1 MAPDPLQAE
10 KDAAADALVADAG
23 SDPDRAR
30 RLVDAYARI
39 AAQEAL
45 EVVAGAAEVATG
57 VLDSRVA
64 RVRRL
69 VDALPADERFPST
82 YEIAAIF
89 KITDAQAQNVIRT
102 YRARHPAAY
111 RARMTAGV
119 KAATVEA
126 RTVDRHELWVFDFG
140 DPDTLDYAYDLL
152 RARGLTKGV
161 ERDRSAQTL
170 TVPRT
175 SKDRGGR
182 TAVQI
187 LGSKRR

>member
-1 MAPDPLQAE
+1 MASDPLQAE
-10 KDAAADALVADAG
+10 KNAAADALAADAG
-23 SDPDRAR
+23 SDPQRAR
-30 RLVDAYARI
+30 SLVEAYARI

-45 EVVAGAAEVATG
+45 EVVAGTADVATG
-57 VLDSRVA
+57 VLDARVA

-69 VDALPADERFPST
+69 VDALPNDARFPST

-119 KAATVEA
+119 KAATVA
-126 RTVDRHELWVFDFG
+126 ALNVDGRDVWVFDFD

-152 RARGLTKGV
+152 KSRGLTKGL

-170 TVPRT
+170 TVPRA
-175 SKDRGGR
+175 SKDRSGR
-182 TAVQI
+182 SATQI